1 MKKPQNG
8 FDQILNL
15 FQITLL
21 RNNKI
26 LLKKKTKKKSNTAHT
41 VWQDCTQNIRR
52 IKR

>member
-1 MKKPQNG
+1 MKIQNG

-26 LLKKKTKKKSNTAHT
+26 LLKKKLKRNQTQHT
-41 VWQDCTQNIRR
+41 LFDKTVHKTQEE
-52 IKR
+52 